1 MAGTLSVQKIQ
12 GLATSATP
20 TVVEIASGHTL
31 HQPGTTLQT
40 VSLTSQSSNS
50 TTSTSFVQ
58 IGDTL
63 SITPKFATSKILIT
77 MYYVMRHVG
86 NTYSVAA
93 AIGRG
98 TTSNNLANI
107 QGIVRHPGFNSYTSS
122 TSHTNQHQLT
132 IVYLDSPATTNAT
145 TYKVQ
150 VGGDGTAST
159 IYVNRYYAGNS
170 YHGISTLTLMEVA
183 A

>member
-20 TVVEIASGHTL
+20 TTVEIASGHTL
-31 HQPGTTLQT
+31 HQPGATLQT
-40 VSLTSQSSNS
+40 VSFTSQSSNS

-98 TTSNNLANI
+98 TANNNLANI
-107 QGIVRHPGFNSYTSS
+107 QGIVRHPNFNSYTSS

-132 IVYLDSPATTNAT
+132 IVYLDSPATTSTRHYGLMAHVNN
-145 TYKVQ
+145 
-150 VGGDGTAST
+150 GTATLNPNST
-159 IYVNRYYAGNS
+159 SSPEDCHTI
-170 YHGISTLTLMEVA
+170 TLQEIA
-183 A
+183 Q

>member
-1 MAGTLSVQKIQ
+1 MSTLKTNTIQ
-12 GLATSATP
+12 ASTGSTISLT
-20 TVVEIASGHTL
+20 SGHKISGDAGAISA
-31 HQPGTTLQT
+31 PGQIIQT
-40 VSLTSQSSNS
+40 VHLTSQSVNS

-63 SITPKFATSKILIT
+63 SITPTSSSSKILIT

-98 TTSNNLANI
+98 TANNNLANI
-107 QGIVRHPGFNSYTSS
+107 QGIVRHPNFNSYTSS

-132 IVYLDSPATTNAT
+132 IVYLDSPATTSTRHYGLMAHVNN
-145 TYKVQ
+145 
-150 VGGDGTAST
+150 GTATLNPNADGAPEDCHT
-159 IYVNRYYAGNS
+159 I
-170 YHGISTLTLMEVA
+170 TLQEIA
-183 A
+183 Q

>member
-40 VSLTSQSSNS
+40 VSLTSQSQNS

-98 TTSNNLANI
+98 TANNNLANI

-132 IVYLDSPATTNAT
+132 IVYLDSPATTSTRHYGLMAHVNN
-145 TYKVQ
+145 
-150 VGGDGTAST
+150 GTATLNPNST
-159 IYVNRYYAGNS
+159 SSPEDCHTI
-170 YHGISTLTLMEVA
+170 TLQEIA
-183 A
+183 Q

>member
-40 VSLTSQSSNS
+40 VSLTSQSQNS

-132 IVYLDSPATTNAT
+132 IVYLDSPATTSTRHYGLMAHVNN
-145 TYKVQ
+145 
-150 VGGDGTAST
+150 GTATLNPNST
-159 IYVNRYYAGNS
+159 SSPEDCHTI
-170 YHGISTLTLMEVA
+170 TLQEIA
-183 A
+183 Q

>member
-12 GLATSATP
+12 GLASSATP
-20 TVVEIASGHTL
+20 TVVEVSSGHTL
-31 HQPGTTLQT
+31 HQSGATLQT
-40 VSLTSQSSNS
+40 VHLTSQSVNS

-98 TTSNNLANI
+98 TANNNLANI
-107 QGIVRHPGFNSYTSS
+107 QGIVRHPNFNSYTSS

-132 IVYLDSPATTNAT
+132 IVYLDSPATTSTRHYGLLAHVNN
-145 TYKVQ
+145 
-150 VGGDGTAST
+150 GTANLNPNAGSSPEDCHT
-159 IYVNRYYAGNS
+159 I
-170 YHGISTLTLMEVA
+170 TLQEIA
-183 A
+183 Q